1 MKIWNPKWNRYVY
14 LLILKKPLSANRL
27 AAIREGKAWLRVKGK
42 PATNPLFNVA
52 PPKEEEKE

>member
-27 AAIREGKAWLRVKGK
+27 AAIKQGKAWLRVKEK
-42 PATNPLFNVA
+42 PADNLLFNVA
-52 PPKEEEKE
+52 PPKEEKE